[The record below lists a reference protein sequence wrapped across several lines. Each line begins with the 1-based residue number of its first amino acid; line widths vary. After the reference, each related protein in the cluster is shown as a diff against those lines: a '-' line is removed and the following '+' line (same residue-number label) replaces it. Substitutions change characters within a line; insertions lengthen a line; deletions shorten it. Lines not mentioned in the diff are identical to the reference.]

1 MNNKLERIKAYA
13 QSRTNRQGL
22 RRKAP
27 LWIYPAGE
35 QRKYT
40 SVLLEMVRAVNK
52 LVEERIIAR
61 LPQFVQ
67 EAGAT
72 RMDAWPEEIDDEFI
86 WLNTQAETFIA
97 AAQAILTE
105 IGEGVGIFNNTQFRQ
120 LMRSTIGVD
129 VFAAE
134 PWLESQ
140 LKSWASE
147 NSALIKSLPTQEL
160 DKIQA
165 MAQRGV
171 RSGASAGDIAK
182 EIRAQFG
189 VTESRAK
196 LIARDQIGKLN
207 GKLTE
212 YRQRSIGITQ
222 YTWASSRDERVRES
236 HKAMQGKLCRWD
248 DATVYSD
255 DGGKTWKK
263 RSTIGG
269 VQQHPQM
276 DFQCRCDARAD
287 TESLLEE
294 LGI

>member
-27 LWIYPAGE
+27 VWIFPAGE

-40 SVLLEMVRAVNK
+40 SVLLEMVRKVNK

-67 EAGAT
+67 RAESL
-72 RMDAWPEEIDDEFI
+72 RMDEWPEDMDDEFI
-86 WLNTQAETFIA
+86 WLNTQADAFIA
-97 AAQAILTE
+97 AAQAILPE

-147 NSALIKSLPTQEL
+147 NSALIKSVPKQEL

-189 VTESRAK
+189 VTESRAR
-196 LIARDQIGKLN
+196 LISLDQISKLN
-207 GKLTE
+207 ADLTQQ
-212 YRQRSIGITQ
+212 RQESIGITK
-222 YTWASSRDERVRES
+222 YTWSSSRDERTRAS
-236 HKAMQGKLCRWD
+236 HRAMQGKLCRWD
-248 DATVYSD
+248 DASVYSD

-263 RSTIGG
+263 RSSIGG
-269 VQQHPQM
+269 VQLHPGR
-276 DFQCRCDARAD
+276 DYQCRCNGTAD
-287 TESLLEE
+287 TESLLTE